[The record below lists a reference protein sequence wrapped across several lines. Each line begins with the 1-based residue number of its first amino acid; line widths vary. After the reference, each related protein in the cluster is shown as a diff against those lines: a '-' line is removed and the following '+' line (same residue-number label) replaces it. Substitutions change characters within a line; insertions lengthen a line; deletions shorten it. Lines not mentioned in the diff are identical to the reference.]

1 MNPRHAPRR
10 RHLLFAAALML
21 AAASG
26 WATPTEGIKVA
37 GVAFAGEERV
47 DGQRLQLNGVGLRA
61 VAWLKGYAAGL
72 YLPQRGLSSAA
83 QVLAAPGPKRVKMQM
98 LHGVST
104 EEFIKAFHKGVLRNT
119 PAAGQ
124 PAIAERMARFEALL
138 RTMGKVN
145 KYDIVDLDWLPGR
158 GLQLVYNG
166 KKYGEPIP
174 GEDLYRPLLLIFIGE
189 RPVDPEMKIGLLGGP
204 VG

>member
-1 MNPRHAPRR
+1 MHKLRNSRR
-10 RHLLFAAALML
+10 RHLVVAAAWMMAWASAG
-21 AAASG
+21 AAP
-26 WATPTEGIKVA
+26 TPRVEVA
-37 GVAFAGEERV
+37 GVTFEGEAVV
-47 DGQRLQLNGVGLRA
+47 DGQALQLNGVGLRA

-72 YLPQRGLSSAA
+72 YLPQRGLSTAA
-83 QVLAAPGPKRVKMQM
+83 QVLAAPGPKRLKMQM

-119 PAAGQ
+119 PPAGQ
-124 PAIAERMARFEALL
+124 PAIAERMARFEGLL
-138 RTMGKVN
+138 RKMGKVN
-145 KYDIVDLDWLPGR
+145 KYDVVDLDWLPGR

-166 KKYGEPIP
+166 QKRGEPIP